1 MDSFGRGRTMAP
13 VWGVPCPELRVG
25 GGEEG
30 VAESGGIQWAS
41 EEKGLDPRKCGVC
54 TIVGLNNTV
63 HGI

>member
-1 MDSFGRGRTMAP
+1 MAP